1 MKRLFFGGIHPK
13 YNKEM
18 STGITTFS
26 QITPSQVVIPLQQHI
41 GSPCTPLV
49 KVGDHVVIGQKIGD
63 GDGLCVP
70 VHASVSGKVL
80 AVEPRPH
87 TSGRDVMAIVIENDF
102 QDTEIE
108 SMAGN
113 PVLQAYRASQDGKG
127 SEEGQISKMLEAF
140 PLGQMDTDE
149 ILSLI
154 REAGIVGM
162 GGAAFPGNVKALSA
176 MGNVDTLIANA
187 CECEPYITADDSLLR
202 TSPEQVMAGMKILC
216 HVLQPSRLVLAVED
230 NKKAAIEKVRR
241 LLPKYEGIEL
251 AVLPTRYPQGA
262 EKQLIQALTGREI
275 PPGQL
280 PVSVN
285 CAVFNVS
292 TFAAIFRAVVWKMP
306 LTKRIVTISGE
317 AIAEPQN
324 FIVRIGTP
332 FHDLIEAAGGL
343 NDKTERV
350 ISGGP
355 MMGFA
360 QKDLA
365 VPVIKATN
373 SILCLMKDK
382 NGAAENPVCIR
393 CGKCVE
399 ACPMKLQPLYLYR
412 FEKAQDLEALERLN
426 LMDCIECGSCAF
438 TCPGKLPLVERF
450 RRGKQSLREA
460 KTK

>member
-18 STGITTFS
+18 STVITTFH
-26 QITPSQVVIPLQQHI
+26 QITPDQVVIPMQQHI
-41 GSPCTPLV
+41 GAPCKPLV
-49 KVGDHVVIGQKIGD
+49 KVGDVVKIGQKIGD

-70 VHASVSGKVL
+70 VHASVSGKVI

-87 TSGRDVMAIVIENDF
+87 TSGRDVLAVVIENDF
-102 QDTEIE
+102 QDNEIE
-108 SMAGN
+108 KKTLDK
-113 PVLQAYRASQDGKG
+113 PV
-127 SEEGQISKMLEAF
+127 EEME
-140 PLGQMDTDE
+140 TDD
-149 ILSLI
+149 ILAII

-162 GGAAFPGNVKALSA
+162 GGAAFPGNVKALTA

-202 TSPEQVMAGMKILC
+202 TNPEQVLAGMKILRQ
-216 HVLQPSRLVLAVED
+216 VLKPDCLVLAVED
-230 NKKAAIEKVRR
+230 NKQEAIEKVQGI
-241 LLPKYEGIEL
+241 LPEYDGIEL

-292 TFAAIFRAVVWKMP
+292 TFAAIYRAVCLGTP

-365 VPVIKATN
+365 VPVVKATN

-399 ACPMKLQPLYLYR
+399 ACPMKLQPLYMYR
-412 FEKAQDLEALERLN
+412 FEKVQDLDALNRLN

-450 RRGKQSLREA
+450 RRGKQLLREA
-460 KTK
+460 NKK

>member
-18 STGITTFS
+18 STGITEFMEVK
-26 QITPSQVVIPLQQHI
+26 PKVVVIPMVQHI
-41 GSPCTPLV
+41 GAPCTPLV
-49 KVGDHVVIGQKIGD
+49 SVGDRVLRGQKIGD
-63 GDGLCVP
+63 GEGLCVP
-70 VHASVSGKVL
+70 VHSSVSGTVI

-87 TSGRDVMAIVIENDF
+87 TSGRMINAVVIENDF
-102 QDTEIE
+102 KDEVGPANPIAGPIEEI
-108 SMAGN
+108 AI
-113 PVLQAYRASQDGKG
+113 D
-127 SEEGQISKMLEAF
+127 
-140 PLGQMDTDE
+140 D
-149 ILSLI
+149 ILYNI

-202 TSPEQVMAGMKILC
+202 TMPERVLEGMMIMKR
-216 HVLQPSRLVLAVED
+216 VLNPNRVVLAVED
-230 NKKAAIEKVRR
+230 NKAKAIEIIKG
-241 LLPKYEGIEL
+241 LHAQYPEIEL

-262 EKQLIQALTGREI
+262 EKQLIQALTGREVE
-275 PPGQL
+275 PGKL
-280 PVSVN
+280 PVSVG

-292 TFAAIFRAVVWKMP
+292 TYAAIYRAVREGIP

-317 AIAEPQN
+317 AIAQPQN
-324 FIVRIGTP
+324 FYVRIGTS
-332 FHDLIEAAGGL
+332 FHDLIEVAGGL

-360 QKDLA
+360 QSDLS
-365 VPVIKATN
+365 VPVVKATN
-373 SILCLMKDK
+373 SILCLLKDQ
-382 NGAAENPVCIR
+382 NGAADNPVCIR
-393 CGKCVE
+393 CGKCVD
-399 ACPMKLQPLYLYR
+399 ACPMRLQPLYLYR
-412 FEKAQDLEALERLN
+412 FQNAGDLKALNRLN

-450 RRGKQSLREA
+450 RKGKQMLREA
-460 KTK
+460 NNK